1 MNNNILAVIKK
12 NKLLG
17 CIIIIFVLSIYIIIT
32 GKIIFYNNS
41 ILIIYAE
48 KAIYKR
54 DIESNKKYKYKEGKA
69 ITLKP
74 LTINTVL
81 GNIYL
86 EHFDKIL
93 YYKFPKKLGWSDSPS
108 TQIEINE
115 NYIKH
120 DLMLFGEKIT
130 PFEYVII
137 MSFGNLRIK
146 NVQMNKIIDGYE
158 RKIIEIW
165 YNAENEIIELELATA
180 IPPEYVS
187 FTLDGEIIK

>member
-17 CIIIIFVLSIYIIIT
+17 CIIIVFILSIYIIIM

-48 KAIYKR
+48 KAKYKG

-69 ITLKP
+69 ITLKS

-86 EHFDKIL
+86 EPFNKIL

-130 PFEYVII
+130 PFEYIII
-137 MSFGNLRIK
+137 MSFGNLQIK
-146 NVQMNKIIDGYE
+146 NVQMNKIIDGHE

-180 IPPEYVS
+180 IPPECVS
-187 FTLDGEIIK
+187 FTLDGEIMK